1 MTDPITNHIPHSTG
15 QPQEGTQPQNDTGR
29 AIRDMPTSKLS
40 MNETLRDKAEKLHIK
55 TTRLKKKLDNFQNFA
70 ALLES
75 VNNNDKDAVKQ
86 YKDAVKQYKDAVK
99 QYKDAV
105 NQHKDTIKQYKDAY
119 TASKEF
125 IEFIDKNPIEIIT
138 IQEGQTQ

>member
-29 AIRDMPTSKLS
+29 ATRDIPTSKLS
-40 MNETLRDKAEKLHIK
+40 TNETLRDKAEKLHIK
-55 TTRLKKKLDNFQNFA
+55 TTKLKKKLDNFQNFA
-70 ALLES
+70 AVLES
-75 VNNNDKDAVKQ
+75 ANNNDKDVVKQ

-99 QYKDAV
+99 QYKDTA
-105 NQHKDTIKQYKDAY
+105 KQYNDAY

-138 IQEGQTQ
+138 IQEG

>member
-29 AIRDMPTSKLS
+29 ATRDIPTSKLS

-55 TTRLKKKLDNFQNFA
+55 TTKLKKKLDNFQNFT

-86 YKDAVKQYKDAVK
+86 YKDAV
-99 QYKDAV
+99 
-105 NQHKDTIKQYKDAY
+105 NQHKDTIKQCKDAY

-138 IQEGQTQ
+138 IQEG

>member
-1 MTDPITNHIPHSTG
+1 MKDPITNHISHSTG

-75 VNNNDKDAVKQ
+75 ANNND
-86 YKDAVKQYKDAVK
+86 KDAVKQYKDAVK

-105 NQHKDTIKQYKDAY
+105 NQHKDTIKQYKDTY